1 MNEYHTEKFID
12 QYEHIRRLSLLTDEE
27 LSHVKKKRN
36 QFEVA
41 IRSVKEPKEFI
52 EYIKYE
58 IALMKK
64 FKQIE
69 YKNENDER
77 ALDRAMSLNVKE
89 IFRSALKKFQAKR
102 KIWEYYVSFVKQKF
116 PNIVT
121 NVYQE
126 MLHFHH
132 TKEDY
137 AEVVRHEMS
146 KGNFNVAI
154 AFLIQGISQEK
165 DKDLVVLH
173 IECSL
178 QQAEEEKDE
187 KVRENTLA
195 QASKFYAKFLKSSK
209 EVRVHVDLI
218 QKIQKFE
225 FAMSLQDEILTN
237 MLRAFRE
244 RAEVWDVLAK
254 RHLDGLFYNENSEDQ
269 ENEKN
274 PSTETCLRHALTIY
288 DKSFEYIGEPFRKQM
303 YNLYITKLLEL
314 DASSDIMTQ
323 QCLMFVRQ
331 ALGKALS
338 SGYEE
343 ESLSEA
349 HFIYCLKLRMI
360 YKEKYQSEIEEMIGK
375 GTLLYPNSMEFFELA
390 IRYYLELKSFENI
403 TTLFNFALSNNEK
416 NAVELYKFL
425 CNIYM
430 LDPRDKEKAKSA
442 MIDAIKSSDKTL
454 SEAFQPF
461 FIEYYTLTEGIIKA
475 REMYNSLIN
484 SKVVTSLSIDFFK
497 AMLRMEEIQVNPDH
511 KLMINCYERA
521 TEHFGKEDPEVRIL
535 TFYHISFNLFF
546 N

>member
-12 QYEHIRRLSLLTDEE
+12 QYEHISRLSLLTDEE
-27 LSHVKKKRN
+27 LSILKKKRN
-36 QFEVA
+36 QFEVSV
-41 IRSVKEPKEFI
+41 RSAKEPKAFI

-69 YKNENDER
+69 YENENDER
-77 ALDRAMSLNVKE
+77 ALDKAMSLHVKE
-89 IFRSALKKFQAKR
+89 IFRSALKKFQGKR

-121 NVYQE
+121 TVYQE

-132 TKEDY
+132 TKDDY
-137 AEVVRHEMS
+137 VEAVRHEMS
-146 KGNFNVAI
+146 KANFNVAI

-187 KVRENTLA
+187 KVREKTLV

-225 FAMSLQDEILTN
+225 FAMSLQNEILTN

-244 RAEVWDVLAK
+244 RAEIWDVLAK
-254 RHLDGLFYNENSEDQ
+254 RHLDGLFYDENNENQ

-274 PSTETCLRHALTIY
+274 PSTETCVRHALTIY
-288 DKSFEYIGEPFRKQM
+288 DKSFEYVGEPFRKQM
-303 YNLYITKLLEL
+303 YNLYISKLLEL
-314 DASSDIMTQ
+314 DGTDTMNQ
-323 QCLMFVRQ
+323 QCLKFIRQ
-331 ALGKALS
+331 ALGKVLS
-338 SGYEE
+338 SGYKEE
-343 ESLSEA
+343 NLSEA

-360 YKEKYQSEIEEMIGK
+360 YMEKYQSEIEEMIGK

-403 TTLFNFALSNNEK
+403 TTLFNFAISNNEK

-425 CNIYM
+425 CGMYM
-430 LDPRDKEKAKSA
+430 LDPRDKEKAKLA
-442 MIDAIKSSDKTL
+442 MIDAIESSDKSL
-454 SEAFQPF
+454 SEVFQPF
-461 FIEYYTLTEGIIKA
+461 YIEYSTLTEGIAKT
-475 REMYNSLIN
+475 REMYHSLIN
-484 SKVVTSLSIDFFK
+484 SKVVTALSVDFFK
-497 AMLRMEEIQVNPDH
+497 AMLKMEEIQVNPDH
-511 KLMINCYERA
+511 KLMLNCYERA
-521 TEHFGKEDPEVRIL
+521 TEHFGKEDPEVRL
-535 TFYHISFNLFF
+535 
-546 N
+546 